1 MGLLTLLIPIV
12 AIISVFTFVAVASWS
27 ENRRKERETYYR
39 HETYR
44 KIMESP
50 GSSTQAVV
58 RLMRQEEMQQQ
69 RRRLEGL
76 RLGGLITFVVG
87 IGVMV
92 FLYALIPDEAVY
104 LAGVIPVLIGSVL
117 IVYGFFL
124 AGKPTDQL
132 DPDEPGA
139 D

>member
-12 AIISVFTFVAVASWS
+12 AIISVFTFVAVAAWS

-44 KIMESP
+44 KIMENP
-50 GSSTQAVV
+50 GDSSRAVV
-58 RLMRQEEMQQQ
+58 RLMRQEEMQEQ
-69 RRRLEGL
+69 RRRVEGL

-87 IGVMV
+87 IGVMI
-92 FLYALIPDEAVY
+92 FLYALIPDEPIY
-104 LAGVIPVLIGSVL
+104 LAGIIPVLIGLVL
-117 IVYGFFL
+117 IAYGFFM
-124 AGKPTDQL
+124 AVKPTDQV
-132 DPDEPGA
+132 DRDETGT

>member
-1 MGLLTLLIPIV
+1 MGMFAVLIPIV
-12 AIISVFTFVAVASWS
+12 AIVSVFTFVAVATWS

-44 KIMESP
+44 KIMENP
-50 GSSTQAVV
+50 GDSTRAVV
-58 RLMRQEEMQQQ
+58 QLIRQEEIRQQ
-69 RRRLEGL
+69 RRRIEGL

-92 FLYALIPDEAVY
+92 FLYVLIDDEPVY
-104 LAGVIPVLIGSVL
+104 LAGVIPALIGLVL

-124 AGKPTDQL
+124 EPSPTDQV
-132 DPDEPGA
+132 GRGTNGT
-139 D
+139 

>member
-50 GSSTQAVV
+50 GNSTQAVV

-92 FLYALIPDEAVY
+92 FLYALVEEEPVY
-104 LAGVIPVLIGSVL
+104 LVGIIPGLIGLVL
-117 IVYGFFL
+117 IVHGFFL
-124 AGKPTDQL
+124 AEKPTDRV
-132 DPDEPGA
+132 DRDEPGA

>member
-12 AIISVFTFVAVASWS
+12 AIISVFTFVAVATWS

-44 KIMESP
+44 KIMENP
-50 GSSTQAVV
+50 GDPSRAVV

-69 RRRLEGL
+69 RRRVEGL

-87 IGVMV
+87 IGVMI
-92 FLYALIPDEAVY
+92 FLYALTDEAPIY
-104 LAGVIPVLIGSVL
+104 LAGIIPALIGLVL
-117 IVYGFFL
+117 IVYGFFVV
-124 AGKPTDQL
+124 GKPTDEI
-132 DPDEPGA
+132 DRNESSTD
-139 D
+139 

>member
-1 MGLLTLLIPIV
+1 MGLLILLIPIV

-44 KIMESP
+44 KIMESS
-50 GSSTQAVV
+50 GNSTQAVV
-58 RLMRQEEMQQQ
+58 RLMHQEEMQQQ

-92 FLYALIPDEAVY
+92 FLYALIPDEPVY
-104 LAGVIPVLIGSVL
+104 LAGVIPALIGLVL

-124 AGKPTDQL
+124 VGKPTDQM
-132 DPDEPGA
+132 DRDEPGA